1 MSFSVYNG
9 FRDLCF
15 NLRFTD
21 SELDTIRY
29 RYHAITL
36 RVNKDYYSSESDTSH
51 SLYVG
56 SYGRSTEISSSDI
69 DMLVELPNSVYW
81 KYNDYSGNGQS
92 ALLQDVKNVLSKTYS
107 NSVVKADGQIIS
119 IDFADGINFEVL
131 PAFLN
136 KDGESFTF
144 ANTNA
149 GGSWK
154 VTNPRAEIKAV
165 KDLNDESNGNYRRL
179 CRMAREWRDYNN
191 VDISGILIDILAYN
205 FIRDWKYKKNSF
217 TYYDWM
223 TRDFFKYVSNVPVT
237 QSSWKVMGSNRFIT
251 CNGYFQNKAKDAYN
265 ISLEAISDEKEYP
278 YVANK
283 EWRQIYGKR
292 FPLL

>member
-107 NSVVKADGQIIS
+107 NSV
-119 IDFADGINFEVL
+119 
-131 PAFLN
+131 
-136 KDGESFTF
+136 
-144 ANTNA
+144 
-149 GGSWK
+149 
-154 VTNPRAEIKAV
+154 
-165 KDLNDESNGNYRRL
+165 
-179 CRMAREWRDYNN
+179 
-191 VDISGILIDILAYN
+191 
-205 FIRDWKYKKNSF
+205 
-217 TYYDWM
+217 
-223 TRDFFKYVSNVPVT
+223 
-237 QSSWKVMGSNRFIT
+237 
-251 CNGYFQNKAKDAYN
+251 
-265 ISLEAISDEKEYP
+265 
-278 YVANK
+278 
-283 EWRQIYGKR
+283 
-292 FPLL
+292 